1 MGIKPQS
8 LREHRGQTNGELL
21 FNKQFSQ
28 CGKSIR
34 VWQELS
40 FFHLDFAASRLRVN
54 RYLGHAPAPVS
65 KWPLPGYRA
74 RLAATHR
81 AAGPGG
87 ASPRRLRM
95 DFHDHL
101 LDSSA
106 ELFAKN
112 NPTCA
117 ICSQRI
123 LHIDD
128 AAIDHLEQHWHGG
141 KTIPENARLTHRY
154 CNFARSKFD

>member
-1 MGIKPQS
+1 
-8 LREHRGQTNGELL
+8 
-21 FNKQFSQ
+21 
-28 CGKSIR
+28 
-34 VWQELS
+34 
-40 FFHLDFAASRLRVN
+40 
-54 RYLGHAPAPVS
+54 VS
-65 KWPLPGYRA
+65 EWTLPGYRA
-74 RLAATHR
+74 RLAATHT

-87 ASPRRLRM
+87 RAPAGSGWISMRLGENEKSEWTKSTKLIY
-95 DFHDHL
+95 HL
-101 LDSSA
+101 LDSPA
-106 ELFAKN
+106 ELFANN

-128 AAIDHLEQHWHGG
+128 AAIDYIEQHWHGG